1 MRYPLLVILF
11 NFLAIKMAR
20 NKQQRKSSKKT
31 NSSSIGG
38 ISKKKKQSVNGR
50 EPKEEIKVFLIVCEG
65 TETEP
70 NYFKHFPLSQLQMDV
85 IGFGENPSN
94 LVKKAI
100 EISRQGKIY
109 DQVWC
114 VFDRNS
120 WTADDFNGAISY
132 AEQNGI
138 KVAYSNEAFELWYL
152 LHFDYRD
159 TAMSREDYKS
169 VLTEKLRKAGLISNN
184 EEYRKNS
191 QNMYEILEDKQ
202 SRAIKYAKR
211 LLKEYNPPNPAKNNP
226 STTVHLLVE
235 QLNRFARGN

>member
-1 MRYPLLVILF
+1 MPYPLLAILF

-20 NKQQRKSSKKT
+20 NKQQRKSSKTT
-31 NSSSIGG
+31 NSGQAF
-38 ISKKKKQSVNGR
+38 SKKKRNKTANRR
-50 EPKEEIKVFLIVCEG
+50 EVKETREVFLIVCEG

-70 NYFKHFPLSQLQMDV
+70 NYFKHFPLSQLQIDV

-94 LVKKAI
+94 LVEKAI

-120 WTADDFNGAISY
+120 WTADDFNGAITY

-159 TAMSREDYKS
+159 TAMSRKDYKGE
-169 VLTEKLRKAGLISNN
+169 LTKKLREAKLISKNQKYEKNN
-184 EEYRKNS
+184 QEIYAFLEIK
-191 QNMYEILEDKQ
+191 QNQ
-202 SRAIKYAKR
+202 AIQNAKR
-211 LLKEYNPPNPAKNNP
+211 LLKEYNPLNPAKDNP

-235 QLNRFARGN
+235 QLNRFVR